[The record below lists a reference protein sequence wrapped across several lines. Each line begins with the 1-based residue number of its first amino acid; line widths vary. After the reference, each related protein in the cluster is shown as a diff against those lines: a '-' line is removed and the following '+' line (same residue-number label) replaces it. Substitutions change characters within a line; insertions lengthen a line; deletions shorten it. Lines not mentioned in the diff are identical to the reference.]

1 MMAMQRRTLR
11 IFAALTVGESYVPP
25 SQVLIGVV
33 WFSIEGAAHPHRPF
47 IEHMRIDL
55 RGLYIFVAE

>member
-1 MMAMQRRTLR
+1 MMATQRRTLR
-11 IFAALTVGESYVPP
+11 SLAVGESYVPP

-47 IEHMRIDL
+47 IEHMRVDL